1 MYGCAFWQ
9 GILAEEGTSSAEL
22 RAAAEGL
29 GVLARVG
36 GDVYAA
42 RLVCKLFGQMWVGFS
57 LCNQRS
63 VIAIDLSVYQ
73 KSCVLFEI
81 IWASLTAYS
90 RQLILISNFQRT
102 FRRQCTSGTLS

>member
-42 RLVCKLFGQMWVGFS
+42 RLVC
-57 LCNQRS
+57 
-63 VIAIDLSVYQ
+63 
-73 KSCVLFEI
+73 
-81 IWASLTAYS
+81 
-90 RQLILISNFQRT
+90 
-102 FRRQCTSGTLS
+102 